1 VVEDHAGVMAL
12 AVTVLEHAGWRVLQA
27 RSVAEAEA
35 LLEAHSVEVVVS
47 DVSLPGGTG
56 VVPTYPAD
64 AEGHEPG
71 VVYMSGDTARAR
83 VRSQP
88 GTERARFLTK
98 PFSPGAL
105 VDAVGAAR
113 SA

>member
-1 VVEDHAGVMAL
+1 MLAL
-12 AVTVLEHAGWRVLQA
+12 AVAVLEHAGWQVLQA
-27 RSVAEAEA
+27 ASAAEAEK
-35 LLEAHSVEVVVS
+35 LLERHAVDVVVS

-56 VVPTYPAD
+56 AVPTYAAD
-64 AEGHEPG
+64 ARGRAPG

-83 VRSQP
+83 LRNQP
-88 GTERARFLTK
+88 GTEHARFLSK

-113 SA
+113 P

>member
-1 VVEDHAGVMAL
+1 MAL
-12 AVTVLEHAGWRVLQA
+12 AVTVLEHAGWHVLQA
-27 RSVAEAEA
+27 RSVAEAETV
-35 LLEAHSVEVVVS
+35 LGENPVEVVVS

-64 AEGHEPG
+64 ALGHEPG

-83 VRSQP
+83 IRNQP
-88 GTERARFLTK
+88 GTEHARFLTK
-98 PFSPGAL
+98 PFSPAAL

-113 SA
+113 A